1 MTDEDRY
8 ADQTG
13 NIPYTTD
20 LKRTIISRH
29 YSPNAMDRLI
39 ERYLSKS
46 DFTKIEDAVR
56 EAERNTSGEIVPYVV
71 ARSDDYDEAEWRGG
85 FLLGALTLVA
95 LDLVYE
101 FASGWIAMSPT
112 IIGLAALLAGAIGFL
127 LVKFFSPLKRLL
139 AGASQIE
146 RRVAQRASEAFLA
159 EEVFRT
165 RDRTGILLFVSLME
179 HRVVVLGDA
188 GINAKVEESA
198 WHDLVQRIV
207 QGIRDGRTAEGFVSA
222 IGECGNLLSRHGVTI
237 RPDDTNEL
245 PDTLRRG

>member
-1 MTDEDRY
+1 
-8 ADQTG
+8 
-13 NIPYTTD
+13 
-20 LKRTIISRH
+20 
-29 YSPNAMDRLI
+29 MDRLI
-39 ERYLSKS
+39 EKYLSRS

-56 EAERNTSGEIVPYVV
+56 EAEKKTSGEIVPYIV

-85 FLLGALTLVA
+85 FLLGAVTLVA
-95 LDLVYE
+95 LDLMYE
-101 FASGWIAMSPT
+101 FATGWIPATPT

-127 LVKFFSPLKRLL
+127 VVKFLAALKRLL

-188 GINAKVEESA
+188 GINAKVDQSA

-207 QGIRDGRTAEGFVSA
+207 RGIRDGRTADGLLSA
-222 IGECGNLLSRHGVTI
+222 IDECGTLLARHGVAI
-237 RPDDTNEL
+237 RSDDTNEL
-245 PDTLRRG
+245 PNTLRKG